1 MQTVR
6 LCALTILVLLT
17 FTAASGP
24 AGSNGI
30 AGCGTML
37 TVKDP
42 VLRAKFATIDR
53 AQPTDLVRLCTL
65 YRQAAVAQ
73 TR

>member
-1 MQTVR
+1 MQTLR
-6 LCALTILVLLT
+6 LCAVTALALLT

-24 AGSNGI
+24 AGSDGI

-42 VLRAKFATIDR
+42 VLRAQFASIDR
-53 AQPTDLVRLCTL
+53 AQPTDLVRLCTV
-65 YRQAAVAQ
+65 YRQAAVSQ

>member
-1 MQTVR
+1 MQTLR
-6 LCALTILVLLT
+6 LCALATLALLT

-37 TVKDP
+37 SVKDP
-42 VLRAKFATIDR
+42 ALRVQFAGSDR
-53 AQPTDLVRLCTL
+53 SQPSDLVRLCTAS
-65 YRQAAVAQ
+65 RQAVSQ